1 MDIKPMD
8 AEQLEIISQ
17 VLDQALE
24 YGLEVEVIYW
34 ALKAMKEDSS
44 LTPAQAMT
52 LGVLEW
58 VK

>member
-1 MDIKPMD
+1 MDIQPIDMNEFNTIGD
-8 AEQLEIISQ
+8 
-17 VLDQALE
+17 VLDQAIE

-34 ALKAMKEDSS
+34 ALKYMKEDPSIS
-44 LTPAQAMT
+44 PAEAMT